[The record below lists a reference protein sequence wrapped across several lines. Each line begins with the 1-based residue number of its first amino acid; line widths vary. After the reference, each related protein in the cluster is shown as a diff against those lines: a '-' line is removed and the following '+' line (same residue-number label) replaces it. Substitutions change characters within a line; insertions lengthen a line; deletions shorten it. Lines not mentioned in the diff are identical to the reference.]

1 MSEAGSSDGY
11 DEMSCSQE
19 DTSDPE
25 EEIFDSEPIRQQ
37 TQTFTVLDASECL
50 ALAQKEVD
58 EVRELL
64 CCSEEVASILMRQ
77 FRWNR
82 EKLTEEYLC
91 DADKVLK
98 RAGIHQG
105 ENLEIVHADGAVA
118 VGGTSQ
124 PRGSLPDVQC
134 LICYE
139 TSADYSALGC
149 GHQFCN
155 TCYTTFLAHKITDE
169 GYNCVFAT
177 CPKPECSLVVSERL
191 VHSLALPADK
201 RAIFDKARRIER
213 SYVDDNPNLKWCT
226 AAGCG
231 NAIRAPKGHLG
242 VKCSCGQRFC
252 FKCNDEDHAP
262 CSCEELAKWM
272 VKCRDDSE
280 TYNWLM
286 SNTKA
291 CPKCATSIEKNG
303 GCNHMT
309 CKNSSCKFEFCWV
322 CLGPWKD
329 HSGSYYSCNRY
340 DPEKEKENPE
350 AKKKDS
356 SRAALERYLHYYTRF
371 TNHHNSLKF
380 EVEARAK
387 MEEKIKEM
395 EKQDDKMWIDC
406 TYPPPPPP
414 PHAHTHTRHPPRP
427 SASRTGG
434 STAPT

>member
-1 MSEAGSSDGY
+1 LL
-11 DEMSCSQE
+11 
-19 DTSDPE
+19 
-25 EEIFDSEPIRQQ
+25 R
-37 TQTFTVLDASECL
+37 
-50 ALAQKEVD
+50 AQSP
-58 EVRELL
+58 R
-64 CCSEEVASILMRQ
+64 CA
-77 FRWNR
+77 
-82 EKLTEEYLC
+82 
-91 DADKVLK
+91 
-98 RAGIHQG
+98 
-105 ENLEIVHADGAVA
+105 
-118 VGGTSQ
+118 Q
-124 PRGSLPDVQC
+124 PRSAEARLRARSRSPRSLLPAR
-134 LICYE
+134 L
-139 TSADYSALGC
+139 ARALLTAGVAARR
-149 GHQFCN
+149 Q
-155 TCYTTFLAHKITDE
+155 
-169 GYNCVFAT
+169 
-177 CPKPECSLVVSERL
+177 CSLVVSERL

-329 HSGSYYSCNRY
+329 HSGS
-340 DPEKEKENPE
+340 
-350 AKKKDS
+350 
-356 SRAALERYLHYYTRF
+356 T
-371 TNHHNSLKF
+371 T
-380 EVEARAK
+380 
-387 MEEKIKEM
+387 
-395 EKQDDKMWIDC
+395 
-406 TYPPPPPP
+406 
-414 PHAHTHTRHPPRP
+414 
-427 SASRTGG
+427 
-434 STAPT
+434 